1 MSTSINIIP
10 VGGGKGGVGKSIVST
25 NLAVGIAL
33 SGQKVV
39 LIDGD
44 FGASNLHALL
54 GINHPPYGFQDFFLN
69 SKSSDS
75 LLIETGISNLKFIS
89 SAGDNPGSANIGP
102 DRVKK

>member
-1 MSTSINIIP
+1 MSTSMNIIT
-10 VGGGKGGVGKSIVST
+10 VGGGKGGVGKSVVST

-54 GINHPPYGFQDFFLN
+54 GISHPPYGFQDFFLN
-69 SKSSDS
+69 NKSPDS
-75 LLIETGISNLKFIS
+75 L
-89 SAGDNPGSANIGP
+89 
-102 DRVKK
+102 

>member
-1 MSTSINIIP
+1 M
-10 VGGGKGGVGKSIVST
+10 
-25 NLAVGIAL
+25 GIAL

-54 GINHPPYGFQDFFLN
+54 GIGHPPYGFQDFFLN
-69 SKSSDS
+69 SKSPDS

-89 SAGDNPGSANIGP
+89 SAGDNPGSANIDP
-102 DRVKK
+102 DRVKKIISLIKKPRN